1 MPPSK
6 GGKMQNKDRIKKEG
20 QKLKYKGAI
29 YYLYNNIIYDKDL
42 NIIIPEASNGFLD
55 LYEYFEYFPQNA
67 E

>member
-1 MPPSK
+1 
-6 GGKMQNKDRIKKEG
+6 MQNKDRIKKEG
-20 QKLKYKGAI
+20 QKLKYKGAM

-42 NIIIPEASNGFLD
+42 NIIIPEATNGFLD